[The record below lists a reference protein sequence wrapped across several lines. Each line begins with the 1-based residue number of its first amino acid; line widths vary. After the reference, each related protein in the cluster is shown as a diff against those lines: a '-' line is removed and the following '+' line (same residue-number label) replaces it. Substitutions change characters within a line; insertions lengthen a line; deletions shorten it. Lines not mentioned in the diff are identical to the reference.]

1 MIILGDAAG
10 RIVRMLIQ
18 TVLGFMIGD
27 KFHETLGV
35 LCEQNH
41 GRRSPMR
48 RLLWSVV
55 HCPPLSPF
63 LSMDAMSYQS
73 DNNLQAALKACKS
86 SFLSVGFFSFF
97 VNALMLVPTFYMI
110 QVSGRVVPSSSTST
124 LLMLTL
130 IMTVL
135 VVTMGALE
143 WVRSRIMVRIS
154 NRLDVLLSRDVYRAS
169 FKRALS
175 SGGADATA
183 QSLSDLTSLRQFF
196 TGSGL
201 FAFFDAPWFPIYT
214 IVMFLFHPW
223 FGWITLGCGAVLAIL
238 AVVNHRVTGQA
249 LATANKENVASNVV
263 TTKTLRNAEV
273 IESMGMLETLMNRW
287 AKRQRNVM
295 LLQSNASDKGGVVS
309 STSKTFRTWSQ
320 SIMLAT
326 GAYLVITHEINPG
339 LLMAG
344 SLLLGRALAP
354 IDQMIGNWKGFVAA
368 KVQYDRLNKV
378 MDDLKNEPERM
389 PLPAPEGHIQVEN
402 LIVAPPGSKAPV
414 LRSISFVAPAGS
426 IVGIVGPSAAGKS
439 TLVRALMGIWP
450 PQHGVVRLDGA
461 DIATWDKQALGPY
474 VGYLPQDIEL
484 FEGSIS
490 ENIARFDKVDP
501 EKVVEAAQMAG
512 VHEMILMQPDGYDTV
527 IGSEGV
533 NLSGGQRQR
542 IGLARALYGK
552 PRLIVLDEPNSN
564 LDDVGEKALGIA
576 LQKVKESGATVFIV
590 SHRPNILSRLDRVLV
605 MAGGT
610 ISLYGERDKVIAQLA
625 QQQAGNQPR
634 VAKAAPPAGPAA
646 PTAPAGPAAP
656 GAPAAPTPPVAPA
669 GGNPAAPSPA
679 TPNGV

>member
-1 MIILGDAAG
+1 
-10 RIVRMLIQ
+10 
-18 TVLGFMIGD
+18 
-27 KFHETLGV
+27 
-35 LCEQNH
+35 
-41 GRRSPMR
+41 
-48 RLLWSVV
+48 
-55 HCPPLSPF
+55 
-63 LSMDAMSYQS
+63 MSYQS
-73 DNNLQAALKACKS
+73 DNNLQAALRACKS

-97 VNALMLVPTFYMI
+97 VNALMLVPTFFMI

-135 VVTMGALE
+135 IVTMGALE

-154 NRLDVLLSRDVYRAS
+154 NRLDIMLSRDVYRAS

-175 SGGADATA
+175 SGGGDATA

-196 TGSGL
+196 TGPGL

-223 FGWITLGCGAVLAIL
+223 FGWMTLFCGTVLAVLAF
-238 AVVNHRVTGQA
+238 VNHRVTGSA
-249 LATANKENVASNVV
+249 LAEANKENVASNVV

-273 IESMGMLETLMNRW
+273 IESMGMLDTLMNRW
-287 AKRQRNVM
+287 ARRQRNIM

-309 STSKTFRTWSQ
+309 STSKTFRIWSQ
-320 SIMLAT
+320 SIMLAI
-326 GAYLVITHEINPG
+326 GAYLVVTHQINPG

-344 SLLLGRALAP
+344 SLLLGRALSP
-354 IDQMIGNWKGFVAA
+354 IDQMISSWKGFVAA
-368 KVQYDRLNKV
+368 KVQYDRLSKV

-402 LIVAPPGSKAPV
+402 LIVAPPGAKAPV
-414 LRSISFVAPAGS
+414 IRSISFVAPAGS

-461 DIATWDKQALGPY
+461 DIASWDKHALGPY

-512 VHEMILMQPDGYDTV
+512 VHEMILMLPDGYDTV
-527 IGSEGV
+527 IGSDGV

-542 IGLARALYGK
+542 IGLARAIYGN

-564 LDDVGEKALGIA
+564 LDDVGERALGVA
-576 LQKVKESGATVFIV
+576 LQKLKETGATVFIV
-590 SHRPNILSRLDRVLV
+590 SHRPNILTRLDRILV

-610 ISLYGERDKVIAQLA
+610 ISLYGERDRVIAELAA
-625 QQQAGNQPR
+625 QQAKAQQR
-634 VAKAAPPAGPAA
+634 VAQPAAAQPPAAPPAAPNAAPPAA
-646 PTAPAGPAAP
+646 PAASPAATTSP
-656 GAPAAPTPPVAPA
+656 GV
-669 GGNPAAPSPA
+669 
-679 TPNGV
+679 

>member
-1 MIILGDAAG
+1 MDVTLRAA
-10 RIVRMLIQ
+10 
-18 TVLGFMIGD
+18 FA
-27 KFHETLGV
+27 
-35 LCEQNH
+35 
-41 GRRSPMR
+41 
-48 RLLWSVV
+48 
-55 HCPPLSPF
+55 F
-63 LSMDAMSYQS
+63 LSMDTMSSQS
-73 DNNLQAALKACKS
+73 ENNLQAALKACKS

-97 VNALMLVPTFYMI
+97 VNALMLVPTFFMI

-154 NRLDVLLSRDVYRAS
+154 NRLDVMLSRDVYRAS
-169 FKRALS
+169 FKRALT

-183 QSLSDLTSLRQFF
+183 QSLNDLTSLRQFF
-196 TGSGL
+196 TGPGL

-214 IVMFLFHPW
+214 VVMFLFHPW
-223 FGWITLGCGAVLAIL
+223 FGWMTLACGAVLSVL
-238 AVVNHRVTGQA
+238 AVVNHRVTGKA
-249 LATANKENVASNVV
+249 LANANKENVASNVV

-273 IESMGMLETLMNRW
+273 IESMGMLDTLMNRW
-287 AKRQRNVM
+287 AKRQRYIM
-295 LLQSNASDKGGVVS
+295 MLQSEASDKGGVVS

-326 GAYLVITHEINPG
+326 GAYLVVTHEINPG

-344 SLLLGRALAP
+344 SLLLGRALSP
-354 IDQMIGNWKGFVAA
+354 IDQMIGSWKGFVAA
-368 KVQYDRLNKV
+368 KVQYDRLSKV
-378 MDDLKNEPERM
+378 MDDLNKEPERM

-402 LIVAPPGSKAPV
+402 LIVAPPGAKSPV

-426 IVGIVGPSAAGKS
+426 VVGIVGPSAAGKS

-461 DIATWDKQALGPY
+461 DIASWDKQALGPY

-490 ENIARFDKVDP
+490 ENIARFDKVDAD
-501 EKVVEAAQMAG
+501 KVVQAAQMAG
-512 VHEMILMQPDGYDTV
+512 VHEMILMLPDGYDTV
-527 IGSEGV
+527 IGSDGV

-542 IGLARALYGK
+542 IGLARAIYGN

-564 LDDVGEKALGIA
+564 LDDVGERALGVA
-576 LQKVKESGATVFIV
+576 LQKLKETGATVFIV
-590 SHRPNILSRLDRVLV
+590 SHRPNILTRLDRILV

-610 ISLYGERDKVIAQLA
+610 ISLYGERDRVIAELAA
-625 QQQAGNQPR
+625 QQAKAQQR
-634 VAKAAPPAGPAA
+634 VAQPSAPRPPASTPAA
-646 PTAPAGPAAP
+646 PNSA
-656 GAPAAPTPPVAPA
+656 PPVAPA
-669 GGNPAAPSPA
+669 AAPAVTTSTGA
-679 TPNGV
+679 

>member
-1 MIILGDAAG
+1 MIQGIRLGTSRLPDNLTRSCPDAG
-10 RIVRMLIQ
+10 V
-18 TVLGFMIGD
+18 
-27 KFHETLGV
+27 TLPAV
-35 LCEQNH
+35 
-41 GRRSPMR
+41 
-48 RLLWSVV
+48 
-55 HCPPLSPF
+55 F
-63 LSMDAMSYQS
+63 AYLSMDTMSTQS
-73 DNNLQAALKACKS
+73 ENNLQAALKACKS

-97 VNALMLVPTFYMI
+97 VNTLMLVPTFYMI

-130 IMTVL
+130 ILTIL
-135 VVTMGALE
+135 LLTLGSLE

-169 FKRALS
+169 FKRSLQ
-175 SGGADATA
+175 SGGTDSTA
-183 QSLSDLTSLRQFF
+183 QSLNDLTSLRQFF
-196 TGSGL
+196 TGAGV
-201 FAFFDAPWFPIYT
+201 FAFFDAPWFPVYT
-214 IVMFLFHPW
+214 VIMFLFHPW
-223 FGWITLGCGAVLAIL
+223 FGWMTLACGAVLASL

-249 LATANKENVASNVV
+249 LASANKENVASNVI

-287 AKRQRNVM
+287 AKRQRKVM
-295 LLQSNASDKGGVVS
+295 MLQSQASDKGGVVS
-309 STSKTFRTWSQ
+309 SISKMFRTWSQ
-320 SIMLAT
+320 SIMLAI

-354 IDQMIGNWKGFVAA
+354 IDQMIGSWKGFVAA

-378 MDDLKNEPERM
+378 MDELNKEPERM

-402 LIVAPPGSKAPV
+402 LIVAPPGAKSPV
-414 LRSISFVAPAGS
+414 LRNISFVVPAGS

-461 DIATWDKQALGPY
+461 DIASWDKQALGPY

-490 ENIARFDKVDP
+490 ENIARFDKVDAG
-501 EKVVEAAQMAG
+501 KVVHAAQMAG
-512 VHEMILMQPDGYDTV
+512 VHEMILMLPDGYDTV
-527 IGSEGV
+527 IGSDGV

-542 IGLARALYGK
+542 IGLARAVYGN

-564 LDDVGEKALGIA
+564 LDDVGERALGVA
-576 LQKVKESGATVFIV
+576 LQKLKETGATVFIV
-590 SHRPNILSRLDRVLV
+590 SHRPNILTRLDRILV

-610 ISLYGERDKVIAQLA
+610 ISLYGERDRVIAELAA
-625 QQQAGNQPR
+625 QQAKLQQRGAQA
-634 VAKAAPPAGPAA
+634 AAAQPPANTPTAPAA
-646 PTAPAGPAAP
+646 PTAVVPAATTST
-656 GAPAAPTPPVAPA
+656 GA
-669 GGNPAAPSPA
+669 
-679 TPNGV
+679 

>member
-1 MIILGDAAG
+1 
-10 RIVRMLIQ
+10 
-18 TVLGFMIGD
+18 
-27 KFHETLGV
+27 
-35 LCEQNH
+35 
-41 GRRSPMR
+41 
-48 RLLWSVV
+48 
-55 HCPPLSPF
+55 
-63 LSMDAMSYQS
+63 MSYQS
-73 DNNLQAALKACKS
+73 DNNLQAALRACKS

-97 VNALMLVPTFYMI
+97 VNALMLVPTFFMI

-169 FKRALS
+169 FKRALT

-183 QSLSDLTSLRQFF
+183 QSLNDLTSLRQFF

-214 IVMFLFHPW
+214 LVMFLFHPW
-223 FGWITLGCGAVLAIL
+223 FGWITVGCGIVLTAL

-249 LATANKENVASNVV
+249 LASANKENVISNVA

-320 SIMLAT
+320 SIMLAA

-354 IDQMIGNWKGFVAA
+354 IDQMIGNWKGFVGA

-378 MDDLKNEPERM
+378 MEDLKNEPERM

-402 LIVAPPGSKAPV
+402 LVVAPPGAKAPV

-461 DIATWDKQALGPY
+461 DIASWDKQALGPY

-490 ENIARFDKVDP
+490 ENIARFDTVDP

-605 MAGGT
+605 MANGT

-625 QQQAGNQPR
+625 QQQAGNQAR
-634 VAKAAPPAGPAA
+634 VAQGAPAAGPAA
-646 PTAPAGPAAP
+646 PA
-656 GAPAAPTPPVAPA
+656 APAAPKPPATPP
-669 GGNPAAPSPA
+669 GNTPAAPSNAPSS
-679 TPNGV
+679 GV

>member
-1 MIILGDAAG
+1 
-10 RIVRMLIQ
+10 
-18 TVLGFMIGD
+18 
-27 KFHETLGV
+27 
-35 LCEQNH
+35 
-41 GRRSPMR
+41 
-48 RLLWSVV
+48 
-55 HCPPLSPF
+55 
-63 LSMDAMSYQS
+63 MSYQS
-73 DNNLQAALKACKS
+73 DNNLQAALRACKS

-97 VNALMLVPTFYMI
+97 VNALMLVPTFFMI

-135 VVTMGALE
+135 IVTMGALE

-154 NRLDVLLSRDVYRAS
+154 NRLDIMLSRDVYRAS

-175 SGGADATA
+175 SGGGDATA

-196 TGSGL
+196 TGPGL

-223 FGWITLGCGAVLAIL
+223 FGWMTLFCGAVLAVL
-238 AVVNHRVTGQA
+238 AVVNHRVTGSA
-249 LATANKENVASNVV
+249 LAEANKENVASNVV

-273 IESMGMLETLMNRW
+273 IESMGMLDTLMNRW
-287 AKRQRNVM
+287 ARRQRNIM

-309 STSKTFRTWSQ
+309 STSKTFRIWSQ
-320 SIMLAT
+320 SIMLAI
-326 GAYLVITHEINPG
+326 GGYLVVTHQVNPG

-344 SLLLGRALAP
+344 SLLLGRALSP
-354 IDQMIGNWKGFVAA
+354 IDQMISSWKGFVAA
-368 KVQYDRLNKV
+368 KVQYDRLSKV

-402 LIVAPPGSKAPV
+402 LIVAPPGAKAPV
-414 LRSISFVAPAGS
+414 IRSISFVAPAGS

-461 DIATWDKQALGPY
+461 DIASWDKHALGPH

-512 VHEMILMQPDGYDTV
+512 VHEMILMLPDGYDTV
-527 IGSEGV
+527 IGSDGV

-542 IGLARALYGK
+542 IGLARAIYGN

-564 LDDVGEKALGIA
+564 LDDVGERALGVA
-576 LQKVKESGATVFIV
+576 LQKLKETGATVFIV
-590 SHRPNILSRLDRVLV
+590 SHRPNILTRLDRILV

-610 ISLYGERDKVIAQLA
+610 ISLYGERDRVIAELAA
-625 QQQAGNQPR
+625 QQAKAQQR
-634 VAKAAPPAGPAA
+634 VAQPAAAQPPAAPPAAPNAAPPAA
-646 PTAPAGPAAP
+646 PAASPAATTSP
-656 GAPAAPTPPVAPA
+656 GV
-669 GGNPAAPSPA
+669 
-679 TPNGV
+679 